1 MILRDL
7 LCLKNGDREG
17 EKMDINNQLA
27 ISIRGAS
34 HFASGK
40 PVQDYSL
47 AVKGEDFSIAVVC
60 DGHGHDKHFRSE
72 KGSELAALVT
82 KNKLMEFFEH
92 NNTWEI
98 FNDNT
103 EKKLSHLKL
112 SIITAWQ
119 ICIENYTKQN
129 PFTEEELKKASS
141 SFASRK
147 DYDVA
152 QPYGTTILAAL
163 VCKEYYLVLM
173 IGDGAISKIKS
184 DYSASIVTFPGKKV
198 FDDQP
203 HSATDSLCEQDAY
216 KKIYFSYEQIKDE
229 IFAFGLCS
237 DGMSEAFA
245 TDDILLA
252 KINNYLNYYAE
263 EGLDKATTAIEAQ
276 LNELSKISSMKDD
289 ISLAFATLYLEK
301 FDKSKQVIPTIVS
314 SANETTENE
323 NSTPSST
330 TQVDVES
337 GTGDSSTDVTSADNK
352 LEDGKSGKVD
362 ANINAEQSSVDNTDN
377 EDNSAS

>member
-1 MILRDL
+1 
-7 LCLKNGDREG
+7 
-17 EKMDINNQLA
+17 MDINNQLA

-40 PVQDYSL
+40 PKQDYSL
-47 AVKGEDFSIAVVC
+47 AVKGDGFSIAVVC

-92 NNTWEI
+92 NNTWEL
-98 FNDNT
+98 FNNNT
-103 EKKLSHLKL
+103 DKKLSHLKL

-129 PFTEEELKKASS
+129 PFTEEELKKASP

-263 EGLDKATTAIEAQ
+263 EGLEKATTAIEAQ

-301 FDKSKQVIPTIVS
+301 FDKSKQEMPNSVS
-314 SANETTENE
+314 DVNITTAEKDSTETQTTQIDSTAVDKTGLEEVTDEHNGGDEVKNADDEQTAVENINNLE
-323 NSTPSST
+323 NSET
-330 TQVDVES
+330 
-337 GTGDSSTDVTSADNK
+337 
-352 LEDGKSGKVD
+352 
-362 ANINAEQSSVDNTDN
+362 
-377 EDNSAS
+377 

>member
-1 MILRDL
+1 ME
-7 LCLKNGDREG
+7 C
-17 EKMDINNQLA
+17 NNQLA

-34 HFASGK
+34 HFATGK
-40 PVQDYSL
+40 PLQDYSL
-47 AVKGEDFSIAVVC
+47 AVKGDDFSIAVVC

-82 KNKLMEFFEH
+82 KNKLIEFFEH
-92 NNTWEI
+92 NNTWKL
-98 FNDNT
+98 FNNDT
-103 EKKLSHLKL
+103 DKKLSHLKL

-119 ICIENYTKQN
+119 ICIENYTKLN
-129 PFTEEELKKASS
+129 PFTEEELKKASP

-147 DYDVA
+147 DYDIA

-237 DGMSEAFA
+237 DGMSEAFY

-276 LNELSKISSMKDD
+276 LNELSIISSMKDD

-323 NSTPSST
+323 NSIPGST
-330 TQVDVES
+330 TQIDVEN
-337 GTGDSSTDVTSADNK
+337 GTSDSSTDVTSADNK
-352 LEDGKSGKVD
+352 LEDVKSGKAD
-362 ANINAEQSSVDNTDN
+362 ANTNTEQSSVDNTAN
-377 EDNSAS
+377 EENSAS